1 MKSLALLVL
10 TLYTFLGVVASI
22 SFGEQTISNELE
34 TTDIPDNLKLCGDN
48 KDLLVVKDITIEPNP
63 PKKGEEMHVDFKG
76 FLKEEVGDGA
86 KIDVVVKYGA
96 VRLLHRVFDLC
107 EQAPQVDK
115 ECPIEQGDFTA
126 NKTVAL
132 PKDIP
137 PGKYTVMAHIY
148 TEDERPITCITGTI
162 VFRL

>member
-1 MKSLALLVL
+1 MKSLTLLL
-10 TLYTFLGVVASI
+10 TFCGLLGLAASA
-22 SFGEQTISNELE
+22 SFGQQTVFNELE
-34 TTDIPDNLKLCGDN
+34 EPNIPDNLKLCGDN
-48 KDLLVVKDITIEPNP
+48 NDLLVVQDISIEPNP

-76 FLKEEVGDGA
+76 FLKEEVGSGA

-115 ECPIEQGDFTA
+115 ECPIEQGEFTA

-137 PGKYTVMAHIY
+137 PGKYTVMAQIT
-148 TEDERPITCITGTI
+148 TEDDRLITCITGTI
-162 VFRL
+162 VFKF